1 MESAA
6 HPSLTTPTGW
16 RGLAA
21 RLSPVARLRRRFQRW
36 WQARLPLSDT
46 LQLTQRNVYILPTSS
61 GWMLA
66 LTLVVLLVASINY
79 QLNLG
84 YLLTFLLAGSAVVG
98 MHICHANLRGLTL
111 HLKAPEPHFLGT
123 NTAFEIQ
130 LSSDRK
136 SPRYGIALAVHGTV
150 DQQLSAQES
159 LVSAVERAYKLS
171 DLRYT
176 KGMDSYLSV
185 LDAQRSLYAAQQGL
199 VALRLAKVANQVRLY
214 AVLGG
219 GWSAPEAT
227 AKS

>member
-6 HPSLTTPTGW
+6 PPSLTTTTGW

-21 RLSPVARLRRRFQRW
+21 QLSPMARLRRRFQRW

-98 MHICHANLRGLTL
+98 MHLCHANLRGLTL

-123 NTAFEIQ
+123 SAAFEIQ

-150 DQQLSAQES
+150 
-159 LVSAVERAYKLS
+159 
-171 DLRYT
+171 
-176 KGMDSYLSV
+176 
-185 LDAQRSLYAAQQGL
+185 
-199 VALRLAKVANQVRLY
+199 
-214 AVLGG
+214 
-219 GWSAPEAT
+219 
-227 AKS
+227 